1 MINASVPN
9 SGCLVSY
16 PLVFLHEGTDAR
28 RSSPFGQGSGSV
40 PMQTCRVLRYRVV
53 RLATLLAIAFLGAPA
68 GAQTPTVRDTTAIR
82 KELAAARDVN
92 RIPLL
97 LELGERQRDQPTDAL
112 TSTAEAL
119 ALLAAHPAIRDE
131 IRVRIARSYALQAL
145 GRYPEALDEAARAE
159 RLGNDATDDR
169 LLADACYQ
177 LSIVQWRM
185 SSYDAALVNA
195 ERARM
200 LLLPHGASPALART
214 LSHIGAIHYNQSE
227 LAEALESYLASLQ
240 MSEGLGDEIA
250 VARVH
255 NNIGLVY
262 LDLGRNQEAYNTLMR
277 ALAIHERLGPRHNL
291 TNTLNN
297 VGLALIQLGRPREAL
312 PYLERALRNDRES
325 GDLYGQAKDLSNIG
339 GVHEGLKAWS
349 RAIEFHQ
356 QALALRERI
365 GDKDGLTRTLG
376 ALAEIRM
383 RQGDA
388 KGAIP
393 IFERSIALA
402 AEINARRDEAEQL
415 ALLAEARA
423 TAGDSAGAYRTYRRF
438 HALEATLADSASRRQ
453 TADLEARYQTRER
466 QRELDALRTL
476 AESRKA
482 RLTWL
487 VIGSVSL
494 AFCLALLGIVFVMRA
509 RAQRAIAESEERYRA
524 LFQTSTVPLILVDVA
539 TQELIDLNAPAQT
552 LCGTSFST
560 SALKITDV
568 EPAWLAE
575 ALGRLFDGGRIR
587 EGAVDTSW
595 DDVEGRQRRSE
606 VGGAAVALGGRRCAL
621 VTVRD
626 VTEVRRE
633 EETRQREDKLQS
645 LGVLAGGIAH
655 DFNNALM
662 VIMGHVTLAR
672 EATPSERLE
681 MLQDAQ
687 QAVMGASRL
696 TAQLLAFS
704 RGGQPKRETTDI
716 GRMLRDTVAM
726 AGAGS
731 RMRVELDVPDTL
743 WHANV
748 DAGQFSQVVAN
759 IVINAKQATGD
770 GGHLTVRARNHSGE
784 LPDGAG
790 ITAVAHDQR
799 YVRIDF
805 ADNGGGI
812 PDAIRH
818 RVFDPYFTT
827 RARGSGLGLATAFA
841 ICRNHGGALTFDSH
855 AGEGTTFS
863 AFFPASH
870 DRAETVVIAPSA
882 EPDGIG
888 SILVLDDEPPVRRIL
903 QRMLEKWGYEVEV
916 VADGSTA
923 VQRYVERMQAGRK
936 FDLLIMDLTIPGGMG
951 GRQAMAE
958 ILRHD
963 PSARAIVASGYSD
976 DPTMADFR
984 AAGFVAALTKPFQSE
999 DLGRAVQAAMAS

>member
-1 MINASVPN
+1 
-9 SGCLVSY
+9 
-16 PLVFLHEGTDAR
+16 
-28 RSSPFGQGSGSV
+28 
-40 PMQTCRVLRYRVV
+40 MQTSLVVRCRVV
-53 RLATLLAIAFLGAPA
+53 RLATLLAIAVLGATG
-68 GAQTPTVRDTTAIR
+68 GAQAPALRDTTAIR
-82 KELAAARDVN
+82 RELAGAGNAD

-97 LELGERQRDQPTDAL
+97 LELGDRQRDQPTDAM
-112 TSTAEAL
+112 TSATEAL
-119 ALLAAHPAIRDE
+119 ALLAAHPGTRHE
-131 IRVRIARSYALQAL
+131 IRARIARSYALQSL
-145 GRYPEALDEAARAE
+145 GRYPEALDEATRAE
-159 RLGNDATDDR
+159 RLATGATDDR

-177 LSIVQWRM
+177 LSLVQWRM
-185 SSYDAALVNA
+185 ATYDAALVNA
-195 ERARM
+195 ERART
-200 LLLPHGASPALART
+200 LLLPLGKSPALART
-214 LSHIGAIHYNQSE
+214 LSHIGAIHFNQTE

-240 MSEGLGDEIA
+240 MSEALGDEIA

-262 LDLGRNQEAYNTLMR
+262 LDLGRNQAAYDVLMR
-277 ALAIHERLGPRHNL
+277 ALAIHERLGPRRNL

-297 VGLALIQLGRPREAL
+297 VGLALLQLERPREAL

-339 GVHEGLKAWS
+339 GVHERLKAWP
-349 RAIEFHQ
+349 RAVAFHQ

-365 GDKDGLTRTLG
+365 GDKDGVARTLG

-402 AEINARRDEAEQL
+402 AEINARRDEAQQL
-415 ALLAEARA
+415 ALLADAYA
-423 TAGDSAGAYRTYRRF
+423 AAGDSAGAYRTYRRF
-438 HALEATLADSASRRQ
+438 HALEATLADSATRRQ

-466 QRELDALRTL
+466 QRELDAFRTL

-494 AFCLALLGIVFVMRA
+494 AVCLALLGIVFVMRA
-509 RAQRAIAESEERYRA
+509 RAQRALGESEQRYRA

-539 TQELIDLNAPAQT
+539 TQELIDFNAPARA
-552 LCGTSFST
+552 LCGTASST
-560 SALKITDV
+560 SAVRMPDV

-587 EGAVDTSW
+587 DGAVDTSW
-595 DDVEGRQRRSE
+595 DDAEGRQRRSE
-606 VGGAAVALGGRRCAL
+606 VSGSEVALGGRRCAL

-626 VTEVRRE
+626 VTEERRE
-633 EETRQREDKLQS
+633 EETRQREEKLQS

-662 VIMGHVTLAR
+662 AIMGHVTLAR
-672 EATPSERLE
+672 DGTPGERQE
-681 MLQDAQ
+681 MLQGAQ

-704 RGGQPKRETTDI
+704 RGGQPKRQTTDI
-716 GRMLRDTVAM
+716 GRLLRDTVAM

-731 RMRVELDVPDTL
+731 HMRVELDVPGTL

-748 DAGQFSQVVAN
+748 DAGQFGQVVAN

-770 GGHLTVRARNHSGE
+770 GGHLTVSARNHCGA
-784 LPDGAG
+784 LPEGVGVTAGAE
-790 ITAVAHDQR
+790 DQR

-805 ADNGGGI
+805 EDNGGGI

-841 ICRNHGGALTFDSH
+841 ICRNHGGGLTFDSQ
-855 AGEGTTFS
+855 AGEGTTFT
-863 AFFPASH
+863 AYFPASH
-870 DRAETVVIAPSA
+870 DRAEAAVIAPSA

-888 SILVLDDEPPVRRIL
+888 SILVLDDEPLVRRIL
-903 QRMLEKWGYEVEV
+903 QRMLGKWGYEVEV
-916 VADGSTA
+916 VADGGAA
-923 VQRYVERMQAGRK
+923 VQRYIERLQEGRK
-936 FDLLIMDLTIPGGMG
+936 FDLLLMDLTIPGGMG
-951 GRQAMAE
+951 GQQAMAE

-963 PSARAIVASGYSD
+963 PGARAIVASGYSD

-984 AAGFVAALTKPFQSE
+984 AAGFAAALTKPFRAE
-999 DLGRAVQAAMAS
+999 DLARAVQAAMPARA